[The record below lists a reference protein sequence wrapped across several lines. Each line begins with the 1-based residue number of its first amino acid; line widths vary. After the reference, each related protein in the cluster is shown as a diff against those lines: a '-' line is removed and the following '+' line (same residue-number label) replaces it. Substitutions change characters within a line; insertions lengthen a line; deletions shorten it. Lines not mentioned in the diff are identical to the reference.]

1 MKQLKDK
8 EYEEFQQYQKTCGEC
23 SEYPCDNIKECFA
36 VTKSFE
42 PMCRQVCT
50 DDEYKRLEKAFF
62 EKEKN
67 LSDKLVKLDP
77 VQKEDIET
85 LWKIHAGVSK

>member
-1 MKQLKDK
+1 MKSSNNTSTTRCR
-8 EYEEFQQYQKTCGEC
+8 YQVVRCCEDRGIKTCGEC

-42 PMCRQVCT
+42 PM
-50 DDEYKRLEKAFF
+50 KAFF